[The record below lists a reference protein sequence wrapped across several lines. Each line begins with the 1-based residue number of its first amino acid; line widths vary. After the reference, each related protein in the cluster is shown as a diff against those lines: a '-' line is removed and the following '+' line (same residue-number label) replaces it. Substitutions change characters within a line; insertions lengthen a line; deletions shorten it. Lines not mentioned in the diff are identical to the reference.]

1 MMNITVFVSG
11 FYDIIHAG
19 HLQFFREARVLGDRL
34 IVSFASERV
43 LWQSRRRKPSIPDE
57 HKRVILES
65 LRMVDKVVCSHGEE
79 PGLDFEQAFL
89 EERPDILAVTEDDC
103 YAELKKEL
111 CRRVGA
117 RYVVLPKTPPC
128 SEQISS
134 TQLVNRI
141 KAPASVPLRVDFAGG
156 WLDVPRHA
164 RPGSYIVNCAI
175 SPFVSLAHWP
185 YELRSGLGG
194 SGAWAMLEG
203 RDSVQ
208 SELDLG
214 VGWQDPA
221 VIAETGL
228 CVWRS
233 GAAPVLDIKST
244 GDFLVGCMAIYYT
257 GSSHDTPGM
266 ADDCRDYARIA
277 QSSLIARSGVM
288 ARSIHELAAGV
299 ALYHSVQLNE
309 GMESLPVVTGELAKK
324 YLGGGFGGYAL
335 YLFASR
341 ESRDAAVMLHE
352 GMTAVEPYCKSL
364 F

>member
-1 MMNITVFVSG
+1 MSTKIFVSG

-19 HLQFFREARVLGDRL
+19 HLQFFREARALGDCL
-34 IVSFASERV
+34 IVSFASEQV
-43 LWQSRRRKPSIPDE
+43 LWRSRHRKPSIPDD
-57 HKRVILES
+57 HKKALLES
-65 LRMVDKVVCSHGEE
+65 LSMVDKVVCGKSLV
-79 PGLDFEQAFL
+79 PGMDFEHVFL
-89 EERPDILAVTEDDC
+89 EERPDVLAVTEDDS
-103 YAELKKEL
+103 YGELKKDL
-111 CRRVGA
+111 CARIGA

-128 SEQISS
+128 SEQISA

-141 KAPASVPLRVDFAGG
+141 KAPSSVPLRVDFAGG

-164 RPGSYIVNCAI
+164 RPGAYIVNCAI
-175 SPFVSLAHWP
+175 SPFVSLDHWP

-203 RDSVQ
+203 RDPVQ

-233 GAAPVLDIKST
+233 GPAPVLDIKSP
-244 GDFLVGCMAIYYT
+244 GDFLDGKMAIFHT
-257 GSSHDTPGM
+257 GQPHDTPGM
-266 ADDCRDYARIA
+266 ADDGRDYVRIA
-277 QSSLIARSGVM
+277 QSSLIARAGVM
-288 ARSIHELAAGV
+288 ERNVHELAAGV
-299 ALYHSVQLNE
+299 ALYHSVQLQE
-309 GMESLPVVTGELAKK
+309 GMAPLPAMEGELAKK

-341 ESRDAAVMLHE
+341 EEREKAARLHE
-352 GMTAVEPYCKSL
+352 GLRAVEPFCKKP